1 MGNGFA
7 HHGGALL
14 RRRATLHFVGCCFIV
29 RFPSSRSVCRAKSRH
44 GAGGKISAK
53 TTVKG
58 SFSTVLRFPTVS
70 LSRVVAPFGDWLEL
84 VRRCSVTEIGTM
96 AMASKRRGCPFTDS
110 RSRGSSGNAAA
121 VAKKLIEGCC
131 SKASIRFC
139 FCCRF
144 WGTEKGFFRT
154 PFCTPFSTKH
164 VYSRRDCRCRYF
176 LRGSN
181 F

>member
-53 TTVKG
+53 TTVKR

-110 RSRGSSGNAAA
+110 RSSGSSGNAAA
-121 VAKKLIEGCC
+121 VAKKLIDGCF

-139 FCCRF
+139 CLLSLLGDR
-144 WGTEKGFFRT
+144 KGILSNPILYPFF
-154 PFCTPFSTKH
+154 H
-164 VYSRRDCRCRYF
+164 QA
-176 LRGSN
+176 
-181 F
+181 